1 MELHQLR
8 YFVAV
13 VESGGFSKA
22 AKRCFVAQPSLSQQ
36 IIKLESELGN
46 KLFDRLGRSVVL
58 TETGKALLPKA
69 RLILSETD
77 NIKTGITEE
86 VDSGAGTL
94 SVGIIPTISPY
105 LLPGSLKRFS
115 ESFPQAKLALNENL
129 TEKLVEGVVNLEIDT
144 AIMSL
149 PIENKLIQT
158 ETLFDDPL
166 VLALSPEHPLS
177 EAPEIKID
185 DLKEI
190 PFIALG
196 EEQCLGEQVKNFCY
210 EKQINPDIICR
221 TWNLSTIQQF
231 VSLGDGV
238 SLVPKMF
245 VNTDT
250 SGICTYRNIEDQ
262 APSRTVVAAWHKHRR
277 PSMLAKGFTRIVKEE
292 YDSLLK
298 SRDI

>member
-13 VESGGFSKA
+13 AESGGFSKA

-36 IIKLESELGN
+36 IIKLEAELGS

-69 RLILSETD
+69 RLILSEAD
-77 NIKTGITEE
+77 NIKTGIAEE

-94 SVGIIPTISPY
+94 SVGIIPTIAPY
-105 LLPGSLKRFS
+105 MLPGSLKRFS
-115 ESFPQAKLALNENL
+115 ESFPRAKMALSENL
-129 TEKLVEGVVNLEIDT
+129 TENLVEGLLDLEIDI
-144 AIMSL
+144 AVMSL
-149 PIENKLIQT
+149 PIDNKLVQT
-158 ETLFDDPL
+158 EVLFDDPL
-166 VLALSPEHPLS
+166 VLALSPEHPL
-177 EAPEIKID
+177 AKAKEISIG

-210 EKQINPDIICR
+210 ERQINPDIICR

-250 SGICTYRNIEDQ
+250 SATCIYRNIEDQ
-262 APSRTVVAAWHKHRR
+262 TPARTIVAAWHKHRK
-277 PSMLAKGFTRIVKEE
+277 PSMLAKGFIRIIQEE
-292 YDSLLK
+292 YESLLR